1 MAKNIFSEENYQ
13 DFDLAM
19 NWTGKGI
26 MLTDISLHL
35 FPATDKNPNALVGVS
50 IEGKATR
57 NIYGPVDPETG
68 EATLLVEMGKYIH
81 STMFPRNLPGDIAK
95 WGTVTEKD
103 GKKVFTPKFKI
114 VNCDYRIGA
123 LINDDGELVL
133 DANGNK
139 IWGAPKVLKVYVEG
153 KDEPISLGSYDEPVP
168 FNG

>member
-1 MAKNIFSEENYQ
+1 MAKNIFSEDNYQ

-19 NWTGKGI
+19 NWSGKGI
-26 MLTDISLHL
+26 RLTDISLHL
-35 FPATDKNPNALVGVS
+35 FPKTEKNPYDLIGVT
-50 IEGKATR
+50 ILGKATR

-68 EATLLVEMGKYIH
+68 EAMLLVEQGKYIN

-95 WGTVTEKD
+95 WGTITEKD

-123 LINDDGELVL
+123 LINDEGELVL

-139 IWGAPKVLKVYVEG
+139 IWGAPKVFKVYVEG
-153 KDEPISLGSYDEPVP
+153 KEDGIALGSNDEPVP